1 MVLGRPVALMDF
13 LDGDFLAGA
22 AGDGV
27 VAAARVGFLRATFFA
42 GLALGDEL
50 LVFVLTAVFFSAT
63 GAKGA
68 MGLGAPNFS
77 RTGLSPQISSKW

>member
-1 MVLGRPVALMDF
+1 MDF

-27 VAAARVGFLRATFFA
+27 VAAARVGVLRATFFA

-63 GAKGA
+63 GA
-68 MGLGAPNFS
+68 
-77 RTGLSPQISSKW
+77 